1 MNANGNT
8 TFGFV
13 LFAILLLI
21 IFFAGFGF
29 FSCRG
34 RRELFENGCNR
45 QDNFNDPKFLNQRFF
60 HFNNTD
66 QLVSTDPVH
75 VDRQVVQSA
84 LLDGRDMDGYFGG
97 AKKKSL

>member
-21 IFFAGFGF
+21 IFFAGFGL
-29 FSCRG
+29 FSYRG
-34 RRELFENGCNR
+34 RQELFSNCTRE
-45 QDNFNDPKFLNQRFF
+45 DNFNDPKYLNQRFF
-60 HFNNTD
+60 HYNNTD
-66 QLVSTDPVH
+66 QLVATDPVH

-84 LLDGRDMDGYFGG
+84 LLDGKDMEGHFGF